1 MSLNDP
7 KWRYLLISSINFSCK
22 ISLARLA
29 RAYQPS
35 DFTAENSHFE
45 GKNAFFATFSLF
57 LASLFFLLVGIIL
70 TTSKQISKN
79 MLLENMKKLRVGV
92 NERRQIQSK
101 LTEMLMVERQI
112 DADSTNLA
120 KTNKS

>member
-1 MSLNDP
+1 MQRN
-7 KWRYLLISSINFSCK
+7 
-22 ISLARLA
+22 
-29 RAYQPS
+29 
-35 DFTAENSHFE
+35 ENSHFE
-45 GKNAFFATFSLF
+45 GKNAFFATISLF
-57 LASLFFLLVGIIL
+57 LDSPFFLPIFFFFFTCGNH
-70 TTSKQISKN
+70 SYDEYAISKN

>member
-1 MSLNDP
+1 MRRN
-7 KWRYLLISSINFSCK
+7 
-22 ISLARLA
+22 
-29 RAYQPS
+29 
-35 DFTAENSHFE
+35 ENSHFE
-45 GKNAFFATFSLF
+45 GKNAFFATISLF
-57 LASLFFLLVGIIL
+57 LDSPLFFLLSFFFTCGNH
-70 TTSKQISKN
+70 SYDEYAISKN
-79 MLLENMKKLRVGV
+79 MLLENMKKKLRVGV

>member
-1 MSLNDP
+1 
-7 KWRYLLISSINFSCK
+7 
-22 ISLARLA
+22 
-29 RAYQPS
+29 
-35 DFTAENSHFE
+35 
-45 GKNAFFATFSLF
+45 
-57 LASLFFLLVGIIL
+57 
-70 TTSKQISKN
+70 

>member
-1 MSLNDP
+1 MRRN
-7 KWRYLLISSINFSCK
+7 
-22 ISLARLA
+22 
-29 RAYQPS
+29 
-35 DFTAENSHFE
+35 ENSHFE
-45 GKNAFFATFSLF
+45 GKNAFFATISLF
-57 LASLFFLLVGIIL
+57 LDPPFFLLWESFLRRVCNFQEHATGKYE
-70 TTSKQISKN
+70 T
-79 MLLENMKKLRVGV
+79 KLRVGV

>member
-1 MSLNDP
+1 MHFSP
-7 KWRYLLISSINFSCK
+7 RFPSSSTP
-22 ISLARLA
+22 
-29 RAYQPS
+29 PS
-35 DFTAENSHFE
+35 FYCGNHSYDEYA
-45 GKNAFFATFSLF
+45 
-57 LASLFFLLVGIIL
+57 
-70 TTSKQISKN
+70 ISKN